1 LGHDNNY
8 KEHKMARKKFTQK
21 EFTQKEL
28 TQKEWDQANDLSD
41 ELMTVVVGK
50 GTSGG
55 VGVVAVAFL
64 MAKALLTLSDN
75 NKAEAQTTLDDTVI
89 PNIILAID
97 EFEFSNI
104 RYN

>member
-1 LGHDNNY
+1 
-8 KEHKMARKKFTQK
+8 MARKKFTQN
-21 EFTQKEL
+21 EFAQKEL

-41 ELMTVVVGK
+41 ELMTVIVGK
-50 GTSGG
+50 GTS
-55 VGVVAVAFL
+55 VGVSVIAAAFL
-64 MAKALLTLSDN
+64 IAKALLTLSDN
-75 NKAEAQTTLDDTVI
+75 NKAEAQITLDDTVI

>member
-1 LGHDNNY
+1 
-8 KEHKMARKKFTQK
+8 MA
-21 EFTQKEL
+21 QKEL

-41 ELMTVVVGK
+41 ELMTVIVGK
-50 GTSGG
+50 GTSGD
-55 VGVVAVAFL
+55 VDVVAAAFL
-64 MAKALLTLSDN
+64 IAKALLSVSDN

-89 PNIILAID
+89 PNIVLAID